1 MHKTILALSCIGI
14 ALASGAASAQIRL
27 ELDATSI
34 VGNREAP
41 RIVYLMAWQ
50 TAPKGDVLQQSLG
63 TMHGTEFKPI
73 DRDVFKRRIEYHH
86 LMFDADQDKNQ

>member
-1 MHKTILALSCIGI
+1 MHKTALALSCIGI
-14 ALASGAASAQIRL
+14 VFGSAVAHAQIRL

-50 TAPKGDVLQQSLG
+50 PAPKGDVLQQSLG
-63 TMHGTEFKPI
+63 TMHDTEFKPI
-73 DRDVFKRRIEYHH
+73 DRDVFKRRIEYHR
-86 LMFDADQDKNQ
+86 LMFDTENDKN